1 MYYLTPALL
10 TAALLVGCA
19 ASNTERTPEPDHAAI
34 QSAMQAE
41 AAERFGADA
50 QAEFLANETG
60 TYTLVRTQTAS
71 TPQQPIV
78 ETSYFV
84 YAMDGR
90 GVTGGER
97 RIQGTVAWADPG
109 HVRVQLTPGTVP
121 ADGEAVTIYLVEA
134 ATGARMLPGE

>member
-1 MYYLTPALL
+1 MYYLIAGLL
-10 TAALLVGCA
+10 AAALLVGCA
-19 ASNTERTPEPDHAAI
+19 SSNTNSASDPDPAAV
-34 QSAMQAE
+34 QAAMQAE

-50 QAEFLANETG
+50 QAEYLPNETG
-60 TYTLVRTQTAS
+60 TYMLVRTQTPS

-84 YAMDGR
+84 YALDGG

-121 ADGEAVTIYLVEA
+121 AEGGAATVYLVEA
-134 ATGARMLPGE
+134 ATGARMPAGE